1 MQDSCLR
8 RSERDYCLAQV
19 RSEGM
24 PQSVDVERPALVV
37 AFRNPSRLQVSIEN
51 RKHAGQNF
59 EQQRF
64 QRAYVAGMI
73 PVEERV
79 GRVRFVRD
87 SKSPLA
93 VPYSLAHRPGR
104 DGLLRQPWLFRSSI
118 K

>member
-1 MQDSCLR
+1 MQDGCLR
-8 RSERDYCLAQV
+8 RSERGGCLAQV

-24 PQSVDVERPALVV
+24 PHSVDVERPAPSV
-37 AFRNPSRLQVSIEN
+37 AFRTSSRLQVLIEN

-87 SKSPLA
+87 LTSPLA
-93 VPYSLAHRPGR
+93 VP
-104 DGLLRQPWLFRSSI
+104 
-118 K
+118 

>member
-1 MQDSCLR
+1 MVSR
-8 RSERDYCLAQV
+8 RIRMAQTTYEG
-19 RSEGM
+19 RSFGM
-24 PQSVDVERPALVV
+24 AQ
-37 AFRNPSRLQVSIEN
+37 
-51 RKHAGQNF
+51 GQF